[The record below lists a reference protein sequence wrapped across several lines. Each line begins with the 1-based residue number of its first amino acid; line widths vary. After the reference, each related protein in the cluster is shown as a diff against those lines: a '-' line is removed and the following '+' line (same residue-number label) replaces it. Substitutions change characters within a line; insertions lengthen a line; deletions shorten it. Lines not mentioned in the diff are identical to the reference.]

1 MKNWCRSRGL
11 AGCPP
16 LSLSFSLSLCL
27 SCFLSRC
34 GCLRNSFNGVFFW
47 PQLSYASIV
56 WLGGVG
62 LDRVRV
68 RQEKQK
74 AGQEAE
80 KQTGKRQGER
90 QEKWL
95 GKQWKIDGALI
106 ERKCQTR
113 ALWKFVVCTGI
124 GMDDKLKN
132 NAYRADWIS
141 PSNCLACVC
150 VCVCMTCS
158 CTCVLEL
165 VSFSLRILVFCILYL
180 SKMSPVSACRIDSSI
195 YSPLL
200 PAVYCCHI
208 LTARVAHCGL
218 PVCRVFY

>member
-1 MKNWCRSRGL
+1 MPFARSSWLSPSAPVSL
-11 AGCPP
+11 A
-16 LSLSFSLSLCL
+16 L

-62 LDRVRV
+62 LDRVRD

-74 AGQEAE
+74 AGQEAG

-150 VCVCMTCS
+150 VWVCVYDLHLYLCTWTCIFLTAYLS
-158 CTCVLEL
+158 
-165 VSFSLRILVFCILYL
+165 ILYL
-180 SKMSPVSACRIDSSI
+180 
-195 YSPLL
+195 
-200 PAVYCCHI
+200 
-208 LTARVAHCGL
+208 
-218 PVCRVFY
+218 VFK